1 MTDKIFTIDKI
12 VTASIKLFAQNSFA
26 NTTLQDISK
35 SSGAAI
41 GSIYHAF
48 PKGKS
53 AIADLITE
61 RYFQEYK
68 QKLFLMFKT
77 DLVSQDFEK
86 LIDDLFAILL
96 SVGAKYPCL
105 YDPTFE
111 LNKEK
116 YLVQGKELDAELDS
130 YIILMLQIKNHKITR
145 EEAVLRTNMCTL
157 FWDAILAK
165 YQKTQDIQIL
175 EQLKIITLKYLNN

>member
-1 MTDKIFTIDKI
+1 MTDKISTIDKI
-12 VTASIKLFAQNSFA
+12 VTASIELFANKSYA

-53 AIADLITE
+53 VIVELITE

-68 QKLFLMFKT
+68 QNLLSILKT
-77 DLVSQDFEK
+77 DIVGQSFEK
-86 LIDDLFAILL
+86 LIDDLFDILL
-96 SVGAKYPCL
+96 KISAKYPCL
-105 YDPTFE
+105 YDSTFE

-116 YLVQGKELDAELDS
+116 YLVKANELDAELDN
-130 YIILMLQIKNHKITR
+130 YIILMIQIKNPKISR

-157 FWDAILAK
+157 FWNAMLAE
-165 YQKTQDIQIL
+165 YQKTLDKQIL
-175 EQLKIITLKYLNN
+175 EQLKIITLQYLNN